1 MAKVPGI
8 WREKPKVSEA
18 ELQADRRRTEKRL
31 AAIFGLKFAS
41 LESDAEFES
50 DSDLE
55 DGAESV
61 DDMGALPLDAVPAE
75 IEPEEEVAPP
85 VGAVARPR
93 PAIFV
98 EGSRDLVPVMATV
111 QAAPR
116 NGDPREDWD
125 EVVRW
130 GSTVAADEGTLVP
143 EAPLVVEPEPGEP
156 VALVAPVAATL
167 VPLDLVAQESP
178 ADPAPEPEE
187 PVAPLAPVVTAPAK
201 PKAVAAPA
209 KAAKPMAV
217 AKAAKPKA
225 VAKAAK
231 PKAVAKAAKPKTVAA
246 PMKAKA
252 VTAPTKPN
260 AAKPKAVAAPAKSMA
275 VAAPAKTT
283 AALTPW
289 CPSCAIPLEPV
300 PTSSRRCPQCR
311 ERIIVKRVEGHTVFL
326 AKSVLPV
333 FEAERRRVANASRL
347 ARECQ
352 RWLRLAAIAGAPA
365 EKLEARARSAVA
377 RPSEEAVAASRV
389 LYLGT
394 VERAYHEAKRER
406 RWEAASRIRR
416 DHALVLYREAGS
428 PVPPPD
434 VVLKLHRDVMAA
446 TLRGIAEMVRDA
458 ELVAA
463 ACCDTCLADD
473 RRIVRIS
480 AELREPSLPHEAC
493 PKGLCGCRWDLPT
506 RHRATVQRYVR
517 RRSGVDSRGPRDRVP
532 PTG

>member
-1 MAKVPGI
+1 M
-8 WREKPKVSEA
+8 
-18 ELQADRRRTEKRL
+18 
-31 AAIFGLKFAS
+31 
-41 LESDAEFES
+41 
-50 DSDLE
+50 
-55 DGAESV
+55 
-61 DDMGALPLDAVPAE
+61 
-75 IEPEEEVAPP
+75 
-85 VGAVARPR
+85 
-93 PAIFV
+93 
-98 EGSRDLVPVMATV
+98 
-111 QAAPR
+111 
-116 NGDPREDWD
+116 
-125 EVVRW
+125 
-130 GSTVAADEGTLVP
+130 
-143 EAPLVVEPEPGEP
+143 
-156 VALVAPVAATL
+156 APVAATL
-167 VPLDLVAQESP
+167 VPLDLFGQEAP

-187 PVAPLAPVVTAPAK
+187 PVK

-209 KAAKPMAV
+209 KAAKPKAV
-217 AKAAKPKA
+217 AAPAKAVKPKA
-225 VAKAAK
+225 VS
-231 PKAVAKAAKPKTVAA
+231 A
-246 PMKAKA
+246 PAKA
-252 VTAPTKPN
+252 V
-260 AAKPKAVAAPAKSMA
+260 KPKAVAAPAKA
-275 VAAPAKTT
+275 VAAPAKAVKPKAVAAAKTMT
-283 AALTPW
+283 ALAPW

-326 AKSVLPV
+326 AESVLPV

-394 VERAYHEAKRER
+394 VERAYQEAKRER
-406 RWEAASRIRR
+406 RWEKASRIRR

-428 PVPPPD
+428 PVPPSA

-463 ACCDTCLADD
+463 ACCDACLADD

-506 RHRATVQRYVR
+506 RHRATVQRYAR
-517 RRSGVDSRGPRDRVP
+517 RRSGADSRGPRDRVP